1 MLLYD
6 TLQKPQANIDLLNS
20 LISSPATTATHFFTM
35 EASGHVGADV
45 TLLEIVFV
53 NFVNKG

>member
-35 EASGHVGADV
+35 EASGHVGDV
-45 TLLEIVFV
+45 TLVEVVFI
-53 NFVNKG
+53 NFVNQG